1 VLRGYAEDEFALSF
15 FGAEHCSMSG
25 TGTGTTKKQLF
36 STTSV
41 RVWLERHVWVA
52 RKASIADD
60 PLITPENCTR
70 TAKVV
75 VEHTEGAHRWYAD
88 GEVIMRANDA
98 SDSMFLL
105 EQGKVKVTDAAQEEV
120 YAILNIPGTG
130 FGEWG
135 LLTHEKRTATLIADG
150 PCLLRELSREVYNKV
165 SQANPA
171 FAKILERVALGKWNA
186 SISKNGTKNES
197 NKSQII
203 GRNGYK
209 TVIHSLPAY
218 LAEFNNKVVYPKR
231 LKDRSSA
238 GDLQWEVELQKDK
251 LVVVVGEDKM
261 DVQLDTAAVFTPS
274 AVKKKQGQLNNH
286 SSVKWALQ
294 DVCAQLRTA
303 ILQTIQEGSIKVQ
316 TIFAQFDTDGNGV
329 LDQNEVLAG
338 CRYLGI
344 DVTLS
349 EIEAI
354 WPIIDSSGDGW
365 VQCNEFVNFVEKS
378 GRKAHLSAKTFRS
391 HQMSI
396 DFLAH
401 INQQSQR
408 ADRIAVHSKKAAEL
422 KPVRGFRHTYTAPSA
437 AEREHQHEL
446 AAPTFASAS

>member
-1 VLRGYAEDEFALSF
+1 M
-15 FGAEHCSMSG
+15 C
-25 TGTGTTKKQLF
+25 
-36 STTSV
+36 
-41 RVWLERHVWVA
+41 
-52 RKASIADD
+52 
-60 PLITPENCTR
+60 
-70 TAKVV
+70 
-75 VEHTEGAHRWYAD
+75 
-88 GEVIMRANDA
+88 
-98 SDSMFLL
+98 LL
-105 EQGKVKVTDAAQEEV
+105 ELGKVKVKVTDAAQEEV

-316 TIFAQFDTDGNGV
+316 TIQEGSIKVQTIQEGSIKVQTIQEGSIKVQTIQEGSIKVQTIQEGSIKVQTIQEGSIKVQTIFAQFDTDGNGMV
-329 LDQNEVLAG
+329 
-338 CRYLGI
+338 CWI
-344 DVTLS
+344 
-349 EIEAI
+349 
-354 WPIIDSSGDGW
+354 
-365 VQCNEFVNFVEKS
+365 
-378 GRKAHLSAKTFRS
+378 KT
-391 HQMSI
+391 
-396 DFLAH
+396 
-401 INQQSQR
+401 
-408 ADRIAVHSKKAAEL
+408 KC
-422 KPVRGFRHTYTAPSA
+422 
-437 AEREHQHEL
+437 
-446 AAPTFASAS
+446 